1 MIFSR
6 TIFHV
11 EWPWQKLLGWT
22 QQRHSIKKKEEKQP
36 NNNGYSLT
44 ILLDIYFMLQT
55 LHQFI

>member
-36 NNNGYSLT
+36 IINDNKTDDKGFLFYLLIYSA
-44 ILLDIYFMLQT
+44 Q
-55 LHQFI
+55 

>member
-1 MIFSR
+1 MLNGHGRNYLDGPGKDIQLR
-6 TIFHV
+6 
-11 EWPWQKLLGWT
+11 
-22 QQRHSIKKKEEKQP
+22 KKEEKQP